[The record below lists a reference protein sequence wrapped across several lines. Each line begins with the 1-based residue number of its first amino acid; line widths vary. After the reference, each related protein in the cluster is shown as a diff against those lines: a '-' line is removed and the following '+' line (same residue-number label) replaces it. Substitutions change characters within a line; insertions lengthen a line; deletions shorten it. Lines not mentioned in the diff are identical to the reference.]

1 MMRRRRQAIEARQEW
16 AFGRTAP
23 IARAIASQTGM
34 ALITPRAQRVIDL
47 IELGPGKRYLDIGC
61 GTAAY
66 AHLLAAKARVDEP
79 PVTVDLVAGPG
90 PVEIIGWP
98 EQLPFRDESFDC
110 ITSLYYLRR
119 FDDDVTHAFA
129 REIARLLAP
138 GGSALVMEVAPV
150 RSGWLNRMH
159 ARLLSAGC
167 GEVDLRGWG
176 RLAAMFTEAGFDA
189 LDLVNVG
196 PFLVPPIPR
205 VGVLARRGWRSRE
218 ERAEGESEAGDREA
232 SAVAV

>member
-1 MMRRRRQAIEARQEW
+1 MMRRRRKAIEARQEW
-16 AFGRTAP
+16 VFGPTAAL
-23 IARAIASQTGM
+23 ARAINSQTGM
-34 ALITPRAQRVIDL
+34 ALITPRARRIIDL
-47 IELGPGKRYLDIGC
+47 IGLGPGKRYLDVGC

-66 AHLLAAKARVDEP
+66 AHLLAARAGADDP

-90 PVEIIGWP
+90 PVEVIGWP

-129 REIARLLAP
+129 GEIARLLAP

-150 RSGWLNRMH
+150 RNGLLNRLH
-159 ARLLSAGC
+159 ARLLGVGC

-176 RLAAMFTEAGFDA
+176 RLAAQFTEAGFDA
-189 LDLVNVG
+189 IDLVNVG

-205 VGVLARRGWRSRE
+205 VGVLARRGWGSGE
-218 ERAEGESEAGDREA
+218 ESGEGEREA
-232 SAVAV
+232 

>member
-1 MMRRRRQAIEARQEW
+1 MMRRRRKAIEARQEW
-16 AFGRTAP
+16 VFGSTALL
-23 IARAIASQTGM
+23 ARAISSQTGM
-34 ALITPRAQRVIDL
+34 ALITPRAQRIIDL
-47 IELGPGKRYLDIGC
+47 IELGPGKRYLDVGC

-66 AHLLAAKARVDEP
+66 AHLLAAKAAADEP

-90 PVEIIGWP
+90 PVEVIGWP

-129 REIARLLAP
+129 GEIARLLAP

-150 RSGWLNRMH
+150 RNGLLNRLH
-159 ARLLSAGC
+159 ARVMGVGC
-167 GEVDLRGWG
+167 GDVDLRGWG

-189 LDLVNVG
+189 IDLVNVG

-205 VGVLARRGWRSRE
+205 VGVLARRGRRSGE
-218 ERAEGESEAGDREA
+218 EGGEGQLEA
-232 SAVAV
+232 

>member
-16 AFGRTAP
+16 VFGATAP
-23 IARAIASQTGM
+23 IARAIGSQTAM

-47 IELGPGKRYLDIGC
+47 VELGPGKRYLDIGC

-66 AHLLAAKARVDEP
+66 AHLLAAKAGMDEP

-98 EQLPFRDESFDC
+98 EQLPFRDQSFDC
-110 ITSLYYLRR
+110 ITSLYFLRR

-138 GGSALVMEVAPV
+138 GGSALVMDVAPV

-159 ARLLSAGC
+159 ARVMGAGC
-167 GEVDLRGWG
+167 GDVDLRGWG

-205 VGVLARRGWRSRE
+205 VGVLARRAPAHE
-218 ERAEGESEAGDREA
+218 ERSQDE
-232 SAVAV
+232 

>member
-1 MMRRRRQAIEARQEW
+1 MMRRRRKAIEARQGW
-16 AFGRTAP
+16 VFGPTALM
-23 IARAIASQTGM
+23 ARAINSQTGM
-34 ALITPRAQRVIDL
+34 ALITPRAQRIIDL

-66 AHLLAAKARVDEP
+66 AHLLAAKAGADEP

-90 PVEIIGWP
+90 PVEVIGWP

-110 ITSLYYLRR
+110 ITSLYYVRR
-119 FDDDVTHAFA
+119 FDDDVTRAFA
-129 REIARLLAP
+129 GEIARLLAP
-138 GGSALVMEVAPV
+138 GGSALVMEVGPV
-150 RSGWLNRMH
+150 RNGLLDRLH
-159 ARLLSAGC
+159 ARLLGAGC

-189 LDLVNVG
+189 IDLVNVG

-205 VGVLARRGWRSRE
+205 VGVLARRGWGSGE
-218 ERAEGESEAGDREA
+218 EGGEGEREA
-232 SAVAV
+232 

>member
-1 MMRRRRQAIEARQEW
+1 MMRRRRKAIEARQEW
-16 AFGRTAP
+16 VFGSTALL
-23 IARAIASQTGM
+23 ARAINSQTGM
-34 ALITPRAQRVIDL
+34 ALITPRAQRIIDL
-47 IELGPGKRYLDIGC
+47 IELGPGKRYLDVGC

-66 AHLLAAKARVDEP
+66 AHLLAAKAGAGEP

-90 PVEIIGWP
+90 PVEVIGWP

-129 REIARLLAP
+129 GEIARLLAP

-150 RSGWLNRMH
+150 RSWLLNRLH
-159 ARLLSAGC
+159 ARVMGVGC
-167 GEVDLRGWG
+167 GDVDLRGWG

-189 LDLVNVG
+189 IDLVNVG

-205 VGVLARRGWRSRE
+205 VGVLARRGRRSGEEGRE
-218 ERAEGESEAGDREA
+218 GQLEA
-232 SAVAV
+232 